1 MSKKVSGEISNIIPF
16 PTNRM
21 VNTTKFIRDLWAL
34 LRPYWQSEERRS
46 AWLLLVANIA
56 LTLGMVYMTVLF
68 NQWYNLFYNALQDKA
83 KAEFFHQIGRFCVLA
98 TIYIVIAVYRIYLN
112 QMLQIRWRRWLTDR
126 YLRDWLADR
135 NYFRMQLKG
144 NGTDNPDQRIAEDFR
159 LFVDESLS
167 LGLGF
172 LNAAV
177 TLGSFVG
184 ILWWISGPLEIPL
197 GGTTYVFYGYMVWVA
212 VGYAIVGTWLTHKI
226 GKPLIPL
233 NFNQQKYEADFRFN
247 LVHLR
252 ENSEGVALYRGEE
265 DELRGFRARFAAV
278 VDNWWAIMKRQ
289 KFLTSFTASYNQAAV
304 VFPFVVGA
312 PRYFS
317 GAIQLGGLV
326 QISNAFGQV
335 QGALSWFIGAYTD
348 FASWKATVDRLTGF
362 RKAIF
367 LTQEESRSGAGPAV
381 VPDATIDELVLLNLE
396 PGLPTGRVL
405 LSGINAC
412 IGRGERVLIKGP
424 SGSGKSTLFR
434 AIAGIWPFGTG
445 QVRLPRGFRA
455 LFLPQ
460 RPYFP
465 IGSARQAV
473 TYPAPPE
480 AFTDAQV
487 RAALSAAGLD
497 HFADR
502 LDQQQNW
509 AQQLS
514 GGEQQRV
521 AIARALLHRPAWLFL
536 DEATSALD
544 EPSQARVYQVLAEWL
559 KDATI
564 ISIAHRSAL
573 TDFHS
578 KLLELKPDGD
588 GRVRMIASGAPGA
601 GSMRLGAESRD
612 LVCDR
617 K

>member
-1 MSKKVSGEISNIIPF
+1 MFNI
-16 PTNRM
+16 TS
-21 VNTTKFIRDLWAL
+21 VFIRDLWAL
-34 LRPYWQSEERRS
+34 LRPYWTSEERRT
-46 AWLLLVANIA
+46 AWLLLIANIV
-56 LTLGMVYMTVLF
+56 LTLAMVYMTVLF

-83 KAEFFHQIGRFCVLA
+83 QAEFFHQIGRFCVLA

-112 QMLQIRWRRWLTDR
+112 QMLQIRWRRWLTEE
-126 YLRDWLADR
+126 YLKDWLADR
-135 NYFRMQLKG
+135 NYYRMQLKG
-144 NGTDNPDQRIAEDFR
+144 DGTDNPDQRIADDFR

-172 LNAAV
+172 LNAVV
-177 TLGSFVG
+177 TLASFVG
-184 ILWWISGPLEIPL
+184 ILWLLSGSLEIPF
-197 GGTTYVFYGYMVWVA
+197 GGTTYVIYGYMVWVA
-212 VGYAIVGTWLTHKI
+212 IVYAIAGTWLTHKI

-247 LVHLR
+247 LVRFR

-265 DELRGFRARFAAV
+265 DELRGFRSRFASV

-289 KFLTSFTASYNQAAV
+289 KLLTFFTVGYSQAAV

-335 QGALSWFIGAYTD
+335 QGALSWFIDAYTT

-367 LTQEESRSGAGPAV
+367 LTQEESRAGTGPTV
-381 VPDATIDELVLLNLE
+381 VADAAINDLELRDLE
-396 PGLPTGRVL
+396 LGLPTGRVL
-405 LSGINAC
+405 LSGIDAD
-412 IGRGERVLIKGP
+412 IERGEHVLIKGP

-445 QVRLPRGFRA
+445 QVKLPREFHP

-465 IGSARQAV
+465 IGTLRQV
-473 TYPAPPE
+473 VSYPAAIE
-480 AFTDAQV
+480 AFSDSQV
-487 RAALSAAGLD
+487 RGALAVAGLG
-497 HFADR
+497 HLVDR
-502 LDQQQNW
+502 LDEQHNW

-521 AIARALLHRPAWLFL
+521 AIARALLQRPAWLFL

-544 EPSQARVYQVLAEWL
+544 EPSQTQMYELLMEWL

-564 ISIAHRSAL
+564 VSIAHSSAL
-573 TDFHS
+573 AEFHG
-578 KLLELKPDGD
+578 KLLELKPDGE
-588 GRVRMIASGAPGA
+588 GRVQMIASGVPLPA
-601 GSMRLGAESRD
+601 
-612 LVCDR
+612 
-617 K
+617 

>member
-1 MSKKVSGEISNIIPF
+1 
-16 PTNRM
+16 M
-21 VNTTKFIRDLWAL
+21 VKLKEFIRDLWAL
-34 LRPYWQSEERRS
+34 LRPYWTSEERRS
-46 AWLLLVANIA
+46 AWLLLIANIV
-56 LTLGMVYMTVLF
+56 LTLAMVYMNVLF
-68 NQWYNLFYNALQDKA
+68 NQWYNLFYNTLQDKA
-83 KAEFFHQIGRFCVLA
+83 QAEFFHQIGRFCVLA
-98 TIYIVIAVYRIYLN
+98 AIYIVIAVYRIYLN

-126 YLRDWLADR
+126 YLKDWLANR
-135 NYFRMQLKG
+135 NYYRMQLKG
-144 NGTDNPDQRIAEDFR
+144 DGTDNPDQRIAEDFR
-159 LFVDESLS
+159 LFVDDSLS

-177 TLGSFVG
+177 TLGSFIG
-184 ILWWISGPLEIPL
+184 ILWSISGPLEIPL
-197 GGTTYVFYGYMVWVA
+197 GGATYVIYGYMVWVA
-212 VGYAIVGTWLTHKI
+212 IVYAIVGTWLTHKI

-247 LVHLR
+247 LVRFR

-265 DELRGFRARFAAV
+265 DELRGFRSRFMAV

-289 KFLTSFTASYNQAAV
+289 KLLTFFTVGYNQAAV

-348 FASWKATVDRLTGF
+348 FASWKATVDRLSGF

-367 LTQEESRSGAGPAV
+367 LTQEESRAGAGPAV
-381 VPDATIDELVLLNLE
+381 VSDTTIDDLELRDLE
-396 PGLPTGRVL
+396 LGLPTGRALV
-405 LSGINAC
+405 SGINAR
-412 IGRGERVLIKGP
+412 IEPGERVLIKGP

-445 QVRLPRGFRA
+445 QVRQPSEFQS

-465 IGSARQAV
+465 IGTLREVVS
-473 TYPAPPE
+473 YPAAAE
-480 AFTDAQV
+480 TFGDAQL
-487 RAALSAAGLD
+487 RDALAAAGLA

-502 LDQQQNW
+502 LDEQQNW
-509 AQQLS
+509 TQQLS

-521 AIARALLHRPAWLFL
+521 AIARALLQKPAWLFL

-544 EPSQARVYQVLAEWL
+544 EPSQEHVYELLTEQL

-564 ISIAHRSAL
+564 ISIAHRAAL
-573 TDFHS
+573 TDFHG
-578 KLLELKPDGD
+578 KLWELKPDGH
-588 GRVRMIASGAPGA
+588 GRVRMIADGAPLPA
-601 GSMRLGAESRD
+601 
-612 LVCDR
+612 
-617 K
+617 

>member
-1 MSKKVSGEISNIIPF
+1 
-16 PTNRM
+16 M
-21 VNTTKFIRDLWAL
+21 VKLKEFIRDLWAL
-34 LRPYWQSEERRS
+34 LRPYWTSEERRS
-46 AWLLLVANIA
+46 AWLLLIANIV
-56 LTLGMVYMTVLF
+56 LTLAMVYMTVLF
-68 NQWYNLFYNALQDKA
+68 NQWYNLFYNTLQDKA
-83 KAEFFHQIGRFCVLA
+83 QAEFFHQIGRFCVLA
-98 TIYIVIAVYRIYLN
+98 AIYIVIAVYRIYLN
-112 QMLQIRWRRWLTDR
+112 QMLQIRWRRWLTDC
-126 YLRDWLADR
+126 YLKDWLPDR
-135 NYFRMQLKG
+135 NYYRMQLKG
-144 NGTDNPDQRIAEDFR
+144 DGTDNPHPRNAEDFR
-159 LFVDESLS
+159 LLVENSLS

-177 TLGSFVG
+177 TLASFIG
-184 ILWWISGPLEIPL
+184 ILWSISGPLEIPL
-197 GGTTYVFYGYMVWVA
+197 GGATYVIYGYMVWVA
-212 VGYAIVGTWLTHKI
+212 VVYAIVGTWLTHKI

-233 NFNQQKYEADFRFN
+233 TFNQQKYEADFRFN
-247 LVHLR
+247 LVRFR

-265 DELRGFRARFAAV
+265 DELRGFRSRFMAV

-289 KFLTSFTASYNQAAV
+289 KLFTFFTVGYNQAAV

-348 FASWKATVDRLTGF
+348 SASWKATVDRLSGF

-367 LTQEESRSGAGPAV
+367 LTQEESRAGAGPAV
-381 VPDATIDELVLLNLE
+381 VSDATIDDLELRDLE
-396 PGLPTGRVL
+396 LGLPTGRALV
-405 LSGINAC
+405 SGINAR
-412 IGRGERVLIKGP
+412 IEPGERVLIKGP

-445 QVRLPRGFRA
+445 QVRQPSEFHS

-465 IGSARQAV
+465 IGTLRQV
-473 TYPAPPE
+473 VRYPAAAEP
-480 AFTDAQV
+480 FNDAQL
-487 RAALSAAGLD
+487 RDALAAAGLA

-502 LDQQQNW
+502 LDEQQNW

-521 AIARALLHRPAWLFL
+521 AIARALLQQPAWLFL

-544 EPSQARVYQVLAEWL
+544 GPSQEHVYELLTERL
-559 KDATI
+559 NDATI
-564 ISIAHRSAL
+564 ISIAHRAAL
-573 TDFHS
+573 TDFHG
-578 KLLELKPDGD
+578 KLWELKPDGH
-588 GRVRMIASGAPGA
+588 GRVRMIADGAPLPA
-601 GSMRLGAESRD
+601 
-612 LVCDR
+612 
-617 K
+617 

>member
-1 MSKKVSGEISNIIPF
+1 
-16 PTNRM
+16 M
-21 VNTTKFIRDLWAL
+21 VKLKNFIRDLWAL
-34 LRPYWQSEERRS
+34 LRPYWMSEERRS
-46 AWLLLVANIA
+46 AWLLLIANIV
-56 LTLGMVYMTVLF
+56 LTLAMVYMTVLF
-68 NQWYNLFYNALQDKA
+68 NQWYNLFYNTLQDKA
-83 KAEFFHQIGRFCVLA
+83 QDEFFRQIGRFCVLA
-98 TIYIVIAVYRIYLN
+98 AIYIVIAVYRIYLN

-126 YLRDWLADR
+126 YLKDWLADR
-135 NYFRMQLKG
+135 NYYRMQLKG
-144 NGTDNPDQRIAEDFR
+144 DGTDNPDQRIAEDFR
-159 LFVDESLS
+159 LFVENSLS

-177 TLGSFVG
+177 TLASFIG
-184 ILWWISGPLEIPL
+184 ILWSISGPLEIPL
-197 GGTTYVFYGYMVWVA
+197 GGATYIIYGYMVWVA
-212 VGYAIVGTWLTHKI
+212 IVYAIVGTWLTHKI

-247 LVHLR
+247 LVRFR

-265 DELRGFRARFAAV
+265 DELRGFRSRFMAV

-289 KFLTSFTASYNQAAV
+289 KLLTFFTVGYNQAAV

-348 FASWKATVDRLTGF
+348 FASWKATVDRLSGF
-362 RKAIF
+362 RKAIL
-367 LTQEESRSGAGPAV
+367 LTQEESRAGAGPAV
-381 VPDATIDELVLLNLE
+381 VSDATIDDLELRDLE
-396 PGLPTGRVL
+396 LGLPTGRALV
-405 LSGINAC
+405 SGINAR
-412 IGRGERVLIKGP
+412 IEPGERVLIKGP

-445 QVRLPRGFRA
+445 QVRQPSEFHS

-465 IGSARQAV
+465 IGTLRQV
-473 TYPAPPE
+473 VSYPAAAE
-480 AFTDAQV
+480 TFSDAQL
-487 RAALSAAGLD
+487 RDALAAAGLA

-502 LDQQQNW
+502 LDEQQNW
-509 AQQLS
+509 TQQLS

-521 AIARALLHRPAWLFL
+521 AIARALLQKPAWLFL

-544 EPSQARVYQVLAEWL
+544 EPSQEHVYELLTERL
-559 KDATI
+559 NDATI
-564 ISIAHRSAL
+564 ISIAHRAAL
-573 TDFHS
+573 TDFHG
-578 KLLELKPDGD
+578 KLWELKPEGD
-588 GRVRMIASGAPGA
+588 GRVRMIADGAPLPA
-601 GSMRLGAESRD
+601 
-612 LVCDR
+612 
-617 K
+617 

>member
-1 MSKKVSGEISNIIPF
+1 
-16 PTNRM
+16 
-21 VNTTKFIRDLWAL
+21 
-34 LRPYWQSEERRS
+34 
-46 AWLLLVANIA
+46 
-56 LTLGMVYMTVLF
+56 
-68 NQWYNLFYNALQDKA
+68 
-83 KAEFFHQIGRFCVLA
+83 VLA
-98 TIYIVIAVYRIYLN
+98 TIYIVIAVYQIYLN
-112 QMLQIRWRRWLTDR
+112 QMLQIRWRRWLTEQ
-126 YLRDWLADR
+126 YLKDWLADR
-135 NYFRMQLKG
+135 NYYRMQLKG

-159 LFVDESLS
+159 FFVANSLS

-177 TLGSFVG
+177 TLVSFIG
-184 ILWWISGPLEIPL
+184 ILWSLSGPLEIPL
-197 GGTTYVFYGYMVWVA
+197 GGATYVIYGYMVWVA
-212 VGYAIVGTWLTHKI
+212 IIYAIVGTWFTHKI

-233 NFNQQKYEADFRFN
+233 NFNQQRYEADFRFN
-247 LVHLR
+247 LARFR

-265 DELRGFRARFAAV
+265 DELRGFRSRLAAV
-278 VDNWWAIMKRQ
+278 VDNWRTIMKRQ
-289 KFLTSFTASYNQAAV
+289 KLLTFFTVGYNQAAV
-304 VFPFVVGA
+304 VFPFLVGA

-348 FASWKATVDRLTGF
+348 FASWKATVDRLSGF

-381 VPDATIDELVLLNLE
+381 VGDSTIDDLVLRNLE
-396 PGLPTGRVL
+396 PRLPTGDVL
-405 LSGINAC
+405 MSGVNAC
-412 IGRGERVLIKGP
+412 IELGERVLIKGP

-434 AIAGIWPFGTG
+434 TIAGIWPFGAG
-445 QVRLPRGFRA
+445 QVKLPREFRA

-465 IGSARQAV
+465 IGSLRQAV
-473 TYPAPPE
+473 TYPAPRE
-480 AFTDAQV
+480 AFTDAQL
-487 RAALSAAGLD
+487 RAVLTAAGLD
-497 HFADR
+497 HLADR

-544 EPSQARVYQVLAEWL
+544 EPSQARMYQLLAEWL

-564 ISIAHRSAL
+564 INIAHSSAL
-573 TDFHS
+573 TGFHS
-578 KLLELKPDGD
+578 KLWELKPDHD
-588 GRVRMIASGAPGA
+588 GRVRMIASGMSRA
-601 GSMRLGAESRD
+601 GLMHHARAST
-612 LVCDR
+612 
-617 K
+617 

>member
-1 MSKKVSGEISNIIPF
+1 
-16 PTNRM
+16 M
-21 VNTTKFIRDLWAL
+21 VKLKNFIRDLWAL
-34 LRPYWQSEERRS
+34 LRPYWGSEERRI
-46 AWLLLVANIA
+46 AWLLLIANIV
-56 LTLGMVYMTVLF
+56 LTLAMVYMTVLF
-68 NQWYNLFYNALQDKA
+68 NQWYNLFYNTLQDKA
-83 KAEFFHQIGRFCVLA
+83 QDEFFRQIGRFCVLA
-98 TIYIVIAVYRIYLN
+98 TIFIVIAVYRIYLN

-126 YLRDWLADR
+126 YLTDWLADR
-135 NYFRMQLKG
+135 NYYRMQLKG
-144 NGTDNPDQRIAEDFR
+144 NATDNPDQRIAEDFR

-184 ILWWISGPLEIPL
+184 ILWSISGSLEIPL
-197 GGTTYVFYGYMVWVA
+197 GGTTYVIYGYMVWVA
-212 VGYAIVGTWLTHKI
+212 IGYAIAGTWLTHKI

-233 NFNQQKYEADFRFN
+233 NFNQQRYEADFRFN
-247 LVHLR
+247 LVRFR

-265 DELRGFRARFAAV
+265 DELRGFRTRFGAV

-289 KFLTSFTASYNQAAV
+289 KLLTFFTVGYNQAAV

-348 FASWKATVDRLTGF
+348 FAAWKATVDRLTGF
-362 RKAIF
+362 HNAIF
-367 LTQEESRSGAGPAV
+367 LTQEESRTGAGPAV
-381 VPDATIDELVLLNLE
+381 VVDATIDDLVIRDLEL
-396 PGLPTGRVL
+396 GLPTGRVL
-405 LSGINAC
+405 VSGINAR
-412 IGRGERVLIKGP
+412 IERGERVLIKGP

-434 AIAGIWPFGTG
+434 AIAGIWPFGAG
-445 QVRLPRGFRA
+445 QVRRPREFRS

-465 IGSARQAV
+465 IGTLRQV
-473 TYPAPPE
+473 VSYPAAAE
-480 AFTDAQV
+480 TFSNAQLLDAL
-487 RAALSAAGLD
+487 AAAGLD

-502 LDQQQNW
+502 LDEQENW

-521 AIARALLHRPAWLFL
+521 AIARALLQKPAWLFL

-544 EPSQARVYQVLAEWL
+544 EPSQKSIYQLLTKWL
-559 KDATI
+559 KDTTI

-573 TDFHS
+573 SDFHG
-578 KLLELKPDGD
+578 KLFELTSDGD
-588 GRVRMIASGAPGA
+588 GRVQMIADGAPLTA
-601 GSMRLGAESRD
+601 
-612 LVCDR
+612 
-617 K
+617 

>member
-1 MSKKVSGEISNIIPF
+1 
-16 PTNRM
+16 M
-21 VNTTKFIRDLWAL
+21 VNTINFIRDLWAL
-34 LRPYWQSEERRS
+34 LSPYWKSEERRS
-46 AWLLLVANIA
+46 AWVLLIANIV

-68 NQWYNLFYNALQDKA
+68 NQWYNLFYNSLQDKA
-83 KAEFFHQIGRFCVLA
+83 QAEFFHQIGRFCVLA
-98 TIYIVIAVYRIYLN
+98 AIYIVIAVYRIYLN

-126 YLRDWLADR
+126 YLKDWLANR
-135 NYFRMQLKG
+135 NYYRMQLKG
-144 NGTDNPDQRIAEDFR
+144 DGTDNPDQRIAEDFR
-159 LFVDESLS
+159 LFVDDSLS

-177 TLGSFVG
+177 TLASFIG
-184 ILWWISGPLEIPL
+184 ILWSISGPLEIPL
-197 GGTTYVFYGYMVWVA
+197 GGATYVIYGYMVWVA
-212 VGYAIVGTWLTHKI
+212 IVYAIVGTWLTHRI

-233 NFNQQKYEADFRFN
+233 NFSQQKYEADFRFN
-247 LVHLR
+247 LVRFR

-265 DELRGFRARFAAV
+265 DELRGFRTRFGAV

-289 KFLTSFTASYNQAAV
+289 KLLTFFTVGYNQAAV

-335 QGALSWFIGAYTD
+335 QGALSWFIGAYTE
-348 FASWKATVDRLTGF
+348 FAAWKATVDRLTGF
-362 RKAIF
+362 HKAIF
-367 LTQEESRSGAGPAV
+367 STQEESRAGVGPAV
-381 VPDATIDELVLLNLE
+381 VADPTIDDLVLRNLE
-396 PGLPTGRVL
+396 LGLPTGRVL
-405 LSGINAC
+405 VSGINTR
-412 IGRGERVLIKGP
+412 IEPGERVLIKGP

-445 QVRLPRGFRA
+445 QVRQPREFHS

-460 RPYFP
+460 RRYFP
-465 IGSARQAV
+465 IGTLRQV
-473 TYPAPPE
+473 VSYPAAAE
-480 AFTDAQV
+480 TFSDAQL
-487 RAALSAAGLD
+487 RDALAAAGLA

-502 LDQQQNW
+502 LDEQQNW

-521 AIARALLHRPAWLFL
+521 AIARALLQKPAWLFL

-544 EPSQARVYQVLAEWL
+544 EPSQEHVYELLTEQL

-573 TDFHS
+573 TDFHG
-578 KLLELKPDGD
+578 KRWELKPEGD
-588 GRVRMIASGAPGA
+588 GRVRMIAYGAPLPA
-601 GSMRLGAESRD
+601 
-612 LVCDR
+612 
-617 K
+617 